1 MSIDKFDT
9 STKDIGDYN
18 NWYQPHT
25 KWKIPD
31 RNWCKTHKK
40 FSFDL
45 DRIRE
50 DVLEIKETFGFK
62 GFPIKGKKRRWAYQG
77 IGLTTRPEASD
88 PLYDALHTYNKDD
101 EVCIDKFFVD
111 QATYVKEDEK
121 YARYTY
127 EKNFTQRTDACTP
140 YLSEI
145 LDRFSSTMCKARIL
159 ELKPGGIIFP
169 HVDFPY
175 YEQVRLHAPIF
186 SNEETF
192 WEVNGE
198 RFQIPEDGNFYWFD
212 TGKYH
217 SVVNK
222 GKESRFV
229 LSINLSLYYDKDE
242 NPTNHEIDIDEFL
255 SSDRL

>member
-1 MSIDKFDT
+1 MNDT
-9 STKDIGDYN
+9 IKPDLN
-18 NWYQPHT
+18 KWYEPYT
-25 KWKIPD
+25 SWKIPTK
-31 RNWCKTHKK
+31 NWAKLNEKY
-40 FSFDL
+40 SFDL
-45 DRIRE
+45 DLMRSNIIDIMQNYE
-50 DVLEIKETFGFK
+50 LKP
-62 GFPIKGKKRRWAYQG
+62 FPSFAAGRWGHNEKTRFDYNG
-77 IGLTTRPEASD
+77 IGLTCREDATD
-88 PLYDALHTYNKDD
+88 PLYDALNTFNRREVKD
-101 EVCIDKFFVD
+101 K
-111 QATYVKEDEK
+111 K
-121 YARYTY
+121 YTENGIVNTLTY
-127 EKNFTQRTDACTP
+127 ERNFTQRTDACTP

-222 GKESRFV
+222 GTNPRIMLSV
-229 LSINLSLYYDKDE
+229 NLSIYKDRNDNLINTEE
-242 NPTNHEIDIDEFL
+242 NIDEIII
-255 SSDRL
+255 SDKI